1 MDDSSF
7 PSFQAPERKCA
18 ICGVE
23 KSDQQKLLKC
33 SGCFSVRYCSVQHQK
48 EHWKTH
54 KSLCK
59 EIAARTENSRR
70 SALLNEAWDMALDCM
85 KADDLEGFR
94 KVLDDNDE
102 GLVNWRPEE
111 YEWVTLLLFSASIG
125 KESYVSALLDRGADI
140 HAKDD
145 GGVTSLM
152 HASVN
157 GHASCISLLLDRG
170 ADIHAKDND
179 VVTSLM
185 VASVNGHAACVSLLL
200 DRGADIHAKDNDG
213 WTSLMLSLIH
223 I

>member
-18 ICGVE
+18 ICGVK

-59 EIAARTENSRR
+59 EIAARTENMRR
-70 SALLNEAWDMALDCM
+70 SALLNEAWDVAFDCM

-111 YEWVTLLLFSASIG
+111 YEGMTLLHYSAAYG
-125 KESYVSALLDRGADI
+125 GASYVSALLDRGADI
-140 HAKDD
+140 HAK
-145 GGVTSLM
+145 
-152 HASVN
+152 
-157 GHASCISLLLDRG
+157 
-170 ADIHAKDND
+170 ND
-179 VVTSLM
+179 AGM
-185 VASVNGHAACVSLLL
+185 
-200 DRGADIHAKDNDG
+200 
-213 WTSLMLSLIH
+213 TSLMLASQNGHTSCSLILKGAR
-223 I
+223 